1 MYKIDKSHYNLK
13 IWGHE
18 TLMRNEE
25 TKKGMKK
32 NIANREC
39 SCRSDY
45 IL

>member
-32 NIANREC
+32 KHSKQRV
-39 SCRSDY
+39 
-45 IL
+45 LL